1 MNQQK
6 TIDGILLAKMFKSGA
21 KNLKEHVST
30 INDLN
35 VFPIP
40 DGDTG
45 DNMLMTSIGGVD
57 KIGDDSTSLSNVSHK
72 ISDGM
77 LLSARGNSG
86 VILSQIFE
94 GIAGELENVETAETN
109 VLAKALQK
117 GTKHAYSAVM
127 DPTEGT
133 MLTVMR
139 CATEYIS
146 RKVYD
151 SPEELLKDF
160 LEEAKRTLE
169 KTPDMLPVLKKA
181 GVVDSGG
188 AGLVYIV
195 EGMLKAFTNDDTVIE
210 DNDFDFAVN
219 QPGQDI
225 DVNLFTEDSVLE
237 YGYCTEVLVRLM
249 NAKTNIET
257 FDVSTITD
265 YLKGLGNSVVTF
277 KNGSIVKIHVHTKT
291 PDKVLSFCQQYGEF
305 LKIKIENMSLQ
316 HNNTLVEKDKVQ
328 NESFQE
334 KDDVEK
340 QRYGVVAVASGEGIK
355 NLFMERGANVIVDGG
370 QSMNPSTQ
378 DFLDAFDKVHAKT
391 IFVLPNNSNIILAA
405 KMAASMYTASKVYVI
420 ESNNMGAGYAALSMY
435 NPNCNNEEEIVSE
448 LTDAMSGVTSLAVSK
463 SVRNAEGVTSGDY
476 IGFVGKDI
484 LCDNPVRKEAVL
496 EAFSKIDLSSFEICL
511 LIFGKEANES
521 EAEEIKKEINAK
533 YPAKEVFVVDGKQD
547 IYDYILILE

>member
-6 TIDGILLAKMFKSGA
+6 TIDGILLAKMFKGGA
-21 KNLKEHVST
+21 KNLKDHVSA

-57 KIGDDSTSLSNVSHK
+57 KISENHSLASVSHS

-109 VLAKALQK
+109 VLAKALQN
-117 GTKHAYSAVM
+117 GTKHAYSAVV

-195 EGMLKAFTNDDTVIE
+195 EGMLKAFTE
-210 DNDFDFAVN
+210 DNENLDISFN

-249 NAKTNIET
+249 NAKTNIEA
-257 FDVSTITD
+257 FDVSLVTD
-265 YLKGLGNSVVTF
+265 YLKSIGDSVVTF
-277 KNGSIVKIHVHTKT
+277 KNGSILKIHVHTKT
-291 PDKVLSFCQQYGEF
+291 PDKVLSFCQQFGEF

-316 HNNTLVEKDKVQ
+316 HNNTIVEKDGGLIENDLKTSSQ
-328 NESFQE
+328 KNITE
-334 KDDVEK
+334 KH
-340 QRYGVVAVASGEGIK
+340 RYGVVAVASGEGIK
-355 NLFMERGANVIVDGG
+355 NLFIERGANVIVDGG

-378 DFLDAFDKVHAKT
+378 DFLDAFEKVNAKT

-405 KMAASMYTASKVYVI
+405 KMAGSMYTDSKVYVI
-420 ESNNMGAGYAALSMY
+420 ESHNIGSGYAALSMY
-435 NPNCNNEEEIVSE
+435 NPNNDEEEIVSE
-448 LTDAMSGVTSLAVSK
+448 LTGAMAGVTSLAISK
-463 SVRNAEGVTSGDY
+463 SVRNAEGVTSGDF

-484 LCDNPVRKEAVL
+484 LCNSPIRKDTVIEAL
-496 EAFSKIDLSSFEICL
+496 GKIDTSSFEICL
-511 LIFGKEANES
+511 LIFGKEVIAS
-521 EAEEIKKEINAK
+521 EAEEVKKDINAK
-533 YPAKEVFVVDGKQD
+533 YPSKEVFVVDGKQE

>member
-21 KNLKEHVST
+21 KNLKDHVTT

-57 KIGDDSTSLSNVSHK
+57 KISENLSLSSVSHS

-94 GIAGELENVETAETN
+94 GIAGELENVETAETD
-109 VLAKALQK
+109 VLAKALQN

-195 EGMLKAFTNDDTVIE
+195 EGMLKAFTEEDDDLDISVSP
-210 DNDFDFAVN
+210 AK
-219 QPGQDI
+219 QDI

-249 NAKTNIET
+249 NAKTNIES

-265 YLKGLGNSVVTF
+265 YLKSIGDSVVTF

-291 PDKVLSFCQQYGEF
+291 PDKVLSFCQQFGEF

-316 HNNTLVEKDKVQ
+316 HNNTIIEKDSAIK
-328 NESFQE
+328 
-334 KDDVEK
+334 K

-355 NLFMERGANVIVDGG
+355 NLFTERGADIIVDGG

-378 DFLDAFDKVHAKT
+378 DFLDAFEKVNAKT

-405 KMAASMYTASKVYVI
+405 KMAASMYTDSKVYVI
-420 ESNNMGAGYAALSMY
+420 ESHNMGSGYAALSMY
-435 NPNCNNEEEIVSE
+435 NPDSNDEQEIVSE
-448 LTDAMSGVTSLAVSK
+448 LTSAMEGVTSIAVSK

-484 LCDNPVRKEAVL
+484 LCDNPVRKDAVIESL
-496 EAFSKIDLSSFEICL
+496 GKMDSSSFEICL

-521 EAEEIKKEINAK
+521 EAEEVKKEIDAK
-533 YPAKEVFVVDGKQD
+533 YPSKEVFVVDGKQD